1 MKTLRI
7 LSILMFIALSAGFT
21 SCSDDDD
28 SDISEA
34 NLAGTWE
41 ATYSEGFYK
50 DSERPNEKD
59 EWNGPLLGQDKYQ
72 ATFNANGTGIDGDGD
87 SFTWTLKGDVL
98 TTVYDDED
106 AMIGKI
112 LKLTD
117 KELITVSSEKGDTW
131 EMYNKDTFK
140 RIK

>member
-28 SDISEA
+28 VTEA
-34 NLAGTWE
+34 NLVGMWE

-50 DSERPNEKD
+50 DSEHPKEKD
-59 EWNGPLLGQDKYQ
+59 EWNGPLSGQDKYQ
-72 ATFNANGTGIDGDGD
+72 VTFNTDGTGIDGDGD

-117 KELITVSSEKGDTW
+117 KELITESSEKGDTW
-131 EMYNKDTFK
+131 EIYNKDTLK